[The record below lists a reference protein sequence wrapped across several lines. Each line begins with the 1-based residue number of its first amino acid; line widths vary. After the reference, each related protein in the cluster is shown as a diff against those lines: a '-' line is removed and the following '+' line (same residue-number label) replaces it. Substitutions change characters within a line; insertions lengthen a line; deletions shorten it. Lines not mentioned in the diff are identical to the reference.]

1 MLRRVPNVI
10 VALPVKRAHAL
21 KTHWAFWPKWIE
33 KSRSRVPLP
42 LPVKRAHAL
51 KTHGHFG
58 QNGLRR
64 AAAEFRYKC

>member
-51 KTHGHFG
+51 KTHCAVIEDRPKLKHIV
-58 QNGLRR
+58 
-64 AAAEFRYKC
+64 